1 MNVFS
6 KPVCE
11 SSQTENISY
20 IEYYKNRPDLTK
32 YKLPQLKSLAK
43 HHKLPVSGTK
53 PVLLERVGDYFKKC
67 KNANIIQ
74 ARFRGHMVRF
84 SFRIRGPAF
93 RKRVD
98 CVNDT
103 DFITMD
109 PLDEIE
115 WHDFYSYTDEKG
127 FTYGFSISSLI
138 SLFKQKG
145 KLVNPYNREKID
157 FLHMNEIFTLYKINT
172 IVLQIKPTP
181 PPPSSMSQRQLPPPR
196 ARPTI
201 IIPVVSDV
209 ENNVI
214 VMPNTPQNNSITHEN
229 RELAQ
234 RMREIQEK
242 PVGTRIQ
249 ELFMEIDQ
257 LGNYTQASW
266 FSELTMHDYMRYY
279 RYLNDIWRYR
289 GNLSYETKRRI
300 CSLQDPFPN
309 MVRTSDLI
317 TREEIQNR
325 CLYAME
331 HMVYTGVDNE
341 YRKIGALHVLSVMT
355 VVSMPARQAMTWL
368 YESLVY

>member
-6 KPVCE
+6 KPVIDD
-11 SSQTENISY
+11 SQTELSY
-20 IEYYKNRPDLTK
+20 IDYYKKRPDLTK
-32 YKLPQLKSLAK
+32 YRLPQLKSLAK
-43 HHKLPVSGTK
+43 YHKLHVSGTK
-53 PVLLERVGDYFKKC
+53 PVLLDRILDFFRRC
-67 KNANIIQ
+67 KSATCIQ
-74 ARFRGHMVRF
+74 SLFRGNMVRF

-93 RKRVD
+93 RKRVA

-127 FTYGFSISSLI
+127 FIYGFSISSLI
-138 SLFKQKG
+138 ALFKQKG
-145 KLVNPYNREKID
+145 KLINPYNREKIE
-157 FLHMNEIFTLYKINT
+157 FLHMNEIFTLYKISAILLRT
-172 IVLQIKPTP
+172 PLQP
-181 PPPSSMSQRQLPPPR
+181 PAIQRQIPPPR
-196 ARPTI
+196 AHQTI
-201 IIPVVSDV
+201 IIPVVSEI

-214 VMPNTPQNNSITHEN
+214 VMPRQPQNNTITREN

-242 PVGTRIQ
+242 PMATRIQ
-249 ELFMEIDQ
+249 ELFMEIDH

-266 FSELTMHDYMRYY
+266 FSNLSIHDYARYY
-279 RYLNDIWRYR
+279 RYLNDIWRFR
-289 GNLSYETKRRI
+289 GQLSYDTKRRI

-309 MVRTSDLI
+309 ILRTTHLT
-317 TREEIQNR
+317 TREEIQGR

-331 HMVYTGVDNE
+331 HMVYTGVDEE
-341 YRKIGALHVLSVMT
+341 YRKIGALHVLSVLT
-355 VVSMPARQAMTWL
+355 IVSVPARQSMMWL

>member
-6 KPVCE
+6 KPVRDD
-11 SSQTENISY
+11 SQTELSY
-20 IEYYKNRPDLTK
+20 IDYYKKRPDLTK
-32 YKLPQLKSLAK
+32 YRLPQLKSLAK
-43 HHKLPVSGTK
+43 YHKLHVSGTK
-53 PVLLERVGDYFKKC
+53 PVLLDRIIDFFRRC
-67 KNANIIQ
+67 KSATCIQ
-74 ARFRGHMVRF
+74 SLFRRHMVRF

-93 RKRVD
+93 RKRVS

-138 SLFKQKG
+138 ALFKQKG
-145 KLVNPYNREKID
+145 KLINPYNREKIE
-157 FLHMNEIFTLYKINT
+157 FLHMNEIFTLYKISAILLRT
-172 IVLQIKPTP
+172 PLQP
-181 PPPSSMSQRQLPPPR
+181 PAIQRQIPPPR
-196 ARPTI
+196 AQPTI
-201 IIPVVSDV
+201 IIPVVSEI

-214 VMPNTPQNNSITHEN
+214 VMPRQPQNNTITHEN

-242 PVGTRIQ
+242 PMTTRIQ
-249 ELFMEIDQ
+249 ELFMEIDH

-266 FSELTMHDYMRYY
+266 FSNLSIHDYARYH
-279 RYLNDIWRYR
+279 RYLNDIWRFR
-289 GNLSYETKRRI
+289 GHLSYDTKRRI
-300 CSLQDPFPN
+300 CSLQDPFPT
-309 MVRTSDLI
+309 MMRTTDLM
-317 TREEIQNR
+317 TREEIQSR

-331 HMVYTGVDNE
+331 HMVYTGVDEE
-341 YRKIGALHVLSVMT
+341 YRKIGALHVLSVLT
-355 VVSMPARQAMTWL
+355 IVSVPARQSMMWL

>member
-6 KPVCE
+6 KLVREE
-11 SSQTENISY
+11 SQIENIGY
-20 IEYYKNRPDLTK
+20 IDYYKKRIDLTK
-32 YKLPQLKSLAK
+32 YKLPQLKALAK
-43 HHKLPVSGTK
+43 HHKLHVSGTK
-53 PVLLERVGDYFKKC
+53 PVLLDRILDYFKRCKC
-67 KNANIIQ
+67 ANYIQ
-74 ARFRGHMVRF
+74 CRFRGHMVRF

-93 RKRVD
+93 RKRVG

-127 FTYGFSISSLI
+127 FIYGFRISSLI
-138 SLFKQKG
+138 ALFKQKG
-145 KLVNPYNREKID
+145 KLINPYNREKIN
-157 FLHMNEIFTLYKINT
+157 FLHMNEIFTLYKINA
-172 IVLQIKPTP
+172 IVLQTQKP
-181 PPPSSMSQRQLPPPR
+181 PPPPQVNQRPLPPPR

-214 VMPNTPQNNSITHEN
+214 VMPPQPQNNTITHEN
-229 RELAQ
+229 RELVQ

-242 PVGTRIQ
+242 PVSTRIQ

-266 FSELTMHDYMRYY
+266 FSNLTTHDYMRYY

-289 GNLSYETKRRI
+289 GQLSYETKRRI

-309 MVRTSDLI
+309 MVRTSDLM
-317 TREEIQNR
+317 TREEIQSR

-331 HMVYTGVDNE
+331 HMVYTGIDNE

>member
-11 SSQTENISY
+11 ESQTEKISY
-20 IEYYKNRPDLTK
+20 IDYYKKRPDLTK
-32 YKLPQLKSLAK
+32 YKLPQLKALAK
-43 HHKLPVSGTK
+43 HHKLHVSGTK
-53 PVLLERVGDYFKKC
+53 PLLLERVLDFFKKC
-67 KNANIIQ
+67 KSVNIIQ
-74 ARFRGHMVRF
+74 SRFRGHMVRF

-93 RKRVD
+93 RKRVG
-98 CVNDT
+98 CVNDN

-138 SLFKQKG
+138 ALFKQKG

-157 FLHMNEIFTLYKINT
+157 FLHMNEIFALYKINA
-172 IVLQIKPTP
+172 ILLQIKKPQP
-181 PPPSSMSQRQLPPPR
+181 PPAVNQRQIPPPR
-196 ARPTI
+196 AHPTI
-201 IIPVVSDV
+201 IIPVVSEI

-214 VMPNTPQNNSITHEN
+214 VMPLQNNTITHEN
-229 RELAQ
+229 QELAQ
-234 RMREIQEK
+234 RMREIQAK
-242 PVGTRIQ
+242 PLNSRIQ

-266 FSELTMHDYMRYY
+266 FSNLSTHDYARYF
-279 RYLNDIWRYR
+279 RYLSDIWRFR
-289 GNLSYETKRRI
+289 GQLSYETKRRI
-300 CSLQDPFPN
+300 CSLQDPFPS
-309 MVRTSDLI
+309 MLRTTDI
-317 TREEIQNR
+317 MTRDDMQGR

-341 YRKIGALHVLSVMT
+341 YRKIGALHVLSVLT
-355 VVSMPARQAMTWL
+355 IVSTPARQSMTWL

>member
-11 SSQTENISY
+11 DSQIGY
-20 IEYYKNRPDLTK
+20 IEYYKKRPDLAK
-32 YKLPQLKSLAK
+32 YKLQQLKALAK
-43 HHKLPVSGTK
+43 YHKLHVSGAK
-53 PVLLERVGDYFKKC
+53 PLLLERVLDYFKKC
-67 KNANIIQ
+67 KSANMIQ

-93 RKRVD
+93 RKRAD

-145 KLVNPYNREKID
+145 KLNNPYNREKID
-157 FLHMNEIFTLYKINT
+157 FLHMNEIFTLYKINAMM
-172 IVLQIKPTP
+172 LPSKPTP
-181 PPPSSMSQRQLPPPR
+181 PVVQPKPAIPPPR

-214 VMPNTPQNNSITHEN
+214 VMPSQNNTITHEN

-242 PVGTRIQ
+242 PVETRIQ

-266 FSELTMHDYMRYY
+266 FSNLTVHDYMRYY

-289 GNLSYETKRRI
+289 GQLSYETKRRI

-317 TREEIQNR
+317 TREEIQSR
-325 CLYAME
+325 CLHAME

-355 VVSMPARQAMTWL
+355 IVSAPARQSMMWL